1 MCVDNKMHGVK
12 ELKKFRQCFIYEQQ
26 YFMVETFLNCDG
38 QPSLLR
44 IETSKERDEILIP
57 PFLKVLR
64 EVTVD
69 DEYSGINLAKLGWK
83 MPEEDKKRIAVALA
97 PKVKTALT

>member
-1 MCVDNKMHGVK
+1 MCEQQKAHGFK

-44 IETSKERDEILIP
+44 IETSKERSEIQIP
-57 PFLKVLR
+57 SFCHILK
-64 EVTVD
+64 EVTQD
-69 DEYSGINLAKLGWK
+69 NHYAGSELARIGWK
-83 MPEEDKKRIAVALA
+83 MPEEDKKNIALQ
-97 PKVKTALT
+97 L